1 MAELDKIIA
10 PRLDKVSVLIA
21 EDDKITLKLLRDVL
35 LHLGFKDLEFVEDG
49 SAAIDVMRR
58 KEIDLVIC
66 DWKMR
71 PMDGLE
77 FVKFI
82 RNSPDSPDRFVPVI
96 MLTGRAEV
104 ASVMEARDV
113 GVTEYLI
120 KPFSVKALCERII
133 EVVENP
139 RDFVIANAYKGPD
152 RRRKDSQPPDG
163 QEKRK
168 SRANPRPGQQ
178 SASTSGKPGSTPPA
192 TPPAQDPLAE
202 WLSDNDKKR

>member
-10 PRLDKVSVLIA
+10 PRLDKVNVLIA

-35 LHLGFKDLEFVEDG
+35 LHLGFKDIEIVEDG

-82 RNSPDSPDRFVPVI
+82 RNSSDSPDRFVPII

-104 ASVMEARDV
+104 AAVMEARDV

-139 RDFVIANAYKGPD
+139 RDFVIASSYKGPD
-152 RRRKDSQPPDG
+152 RRRKESQPPDG

-168 SRANPRPGQQ
+168 NRGTKPVKQAYSDKPV
-178 SASTSGKPGSTPPA
+178 ASPPVA
-192 TPPAQDPLAE
+192 PPVQDPLAE